1 MVNARSHE
9 PTGRFDGRVVIATGA
24 GGAIGRATAIRF
36 AAEGARVAVFDIA
49 ADLDERGWSW
59 RDVEDA
65 ANELIGRGAVEVEMP
80 SHRWAVTEVGLA
92 LLDRAGADR

>member
-1 MVNARSHE
+1 MSKMTTE
-9 PTGRFDGRVVIATGA
+9 LSP
-24 GGAIGRATAIRF
+24 F
-36 AAEGARVAVFDIA
+36 AASMLDVAASLTSELPAGPTVFDIA

-59 RDVEDA
+59 RDMEDA